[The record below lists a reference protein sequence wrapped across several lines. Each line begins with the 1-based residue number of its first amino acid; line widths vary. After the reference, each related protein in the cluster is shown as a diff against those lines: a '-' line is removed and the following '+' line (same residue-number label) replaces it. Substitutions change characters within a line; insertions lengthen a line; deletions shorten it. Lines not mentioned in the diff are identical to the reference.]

1 MLHKFHDGAYGGVL
15 YLYDYIEYFLSS
27 LGNADERE
35 DILIQHSTM
44 NRRRFLASAAALT
57 GVTLLSGLSGCKSA
71 RALRVGI
78 HPWIG
83 YETLHLARDLNW
95 LEPGIV
101 LVENKDLSATA
112 SQLQAG
118 EIEAGCLTLDEV
130 IRLRSA
136 GVPVSVALV
145 FDVSAGAD
153 VLLAR
158 PHIRRLRDLA
168 GKRIC
173 LEKNSLG
180 FLMLEKA
187 LEAAN
192 LPESAVKLLDCPPE
206 RQLEVWRRKETDAII
221 AYEPNVALLQRE
233 GADRLFDSRQMPEL
247 IFDVLAVR
255 TDRLDG
261 QVDNLDG
268 LIQAHFQGL
277 AHLQHNRQDALYRI
291 AAYQKISPADVQH
304 ALAGISLP
312 SQVANRAYL
321 SGANPRLKNA
331 IAIISLSM
339 LKHGYLKQGY
349 RVENILAATWLP
361 RE

>member
-1 MLHKFHDGAYGGVL
+1 MHTPL
-15 YLYDYIEYFLSS
+15 
-27 LGNADERE
+27 
-35 DILIQHSTM
+35 
-44 NRRRFLASAAALT
+44 NRRRFLAGATA
-57 GVTLLSGLSGCKSA
+57 LSGLALLSVLPGCRRA
-71 RALRVGI
+71 RTLRVGI

-95 LEPGIV
+95 LAPEIV
-101 LVENKDLSATA
+101 LQENKDLSATA
-112 SQLQAG
+112 SKLQAG
-118 EIEAGCLTLDEV
+118 EIDAGCLTLDEV
-130 IRLRSA
+130 IRLRSE
-136 GVPVSVALV
+136 GVPVAVALV

-153 VLLAR
+153 VVLVR

-173 LEKNSLG
+173 MEKSSLG
-180 FLMLEKA
+180 YLMLEKV

-192 LPESAVKLLDCPPE
+192 LREDAVRVLECPPE
-206 RQLEVWRRKETDAII
+206 RQLEIWRKKETDAII
-221 AYEPNVALLQRE
+221 AYEPNVTLLQRE

-261 QVDNLDG
+261 QDENLLG

-277 AHLQHNRQDALYRI
+277 EHLQRNRQDALYRI
-291 AAYQKISPADVQH
+291 AAYQNISATDVQY
-304 ALAGISLP
+304 ALSGISLP
-312 SQVANRAYL
+312 SLVANRAYL

-331 IAIISLSM
+331 MAIISQSM
-339 LKHGYLKQGY
+339 LRHGYLKPGY
-349 RVENILAATWLP
+349 READILASTWLP